1 VRASAVNLHQMPAA
15 ADLELDWSA
24 LGPLDRFG
32 LWLDANVI
40 DTWQFEV
47 CSGSLISVG
56 AVLTGMQ
63 VCGRTLILWSFPAL
77 ACVWGVCVGGELS
90 FRLLVSL
97 QVEKQAYYEAHP
109 AALVNQL
116 DAAIV
121 YLFCVECLVRVASE
135 GSSPWRYFTGE
146 KWFPRLAISQL
157 NQPGEA
163 PPGPLQR
170 AFVSYLASVSESID
184 YLSNKKTAPPP
195 L

>member
-1 VRASAVNLHQMPAA
+1 MPAA
-15 ADLELDWSA
+15 ADLELDLSA

-40 DTWQFEV
+40 DTWQFEL
-47 CSGSLISVG
+47 CSGSLIAVG

-63 VCGRTLILWSFPAL
+63 VCGCTLILWPFRRSR
-77 ACVWGVCVGGELS
+77 VWGMCVGGELS
-90 FRLLVSL
+90 CCLFVSL

-121 YLFCVECLVRVASE
+121 YLFCVECLVRVVSE

-146 KWFPRLAISQL
+146 KWFPHLAISQL
-157 NQPGEA
+157 NPGEA

-184 YLSNKKTAPPP
+184 SLSNKNSAPPP